1 MDNTNNKFAQLKGK
15 EFVDLETSSNNELFD
30 KAAEAACTA
39 QSPFLKWWKDLRDAK
54 NTPAMT
60 QVNVNLPPEIV
71 NLLHRPTLSVPGA
84 AAPNTLIVPQT
95 PLIC

>member
-39 QSPFLKWWKDLRDAK
+39 QSPFLK
-54 NTPAMT
+54 
-60 QVNVNLPPEIV
+60 
-71 NLLHRPTLSVPGA
+71 
-84 AAPNTLIVPQT
+84 
-95 PLIC
+95 